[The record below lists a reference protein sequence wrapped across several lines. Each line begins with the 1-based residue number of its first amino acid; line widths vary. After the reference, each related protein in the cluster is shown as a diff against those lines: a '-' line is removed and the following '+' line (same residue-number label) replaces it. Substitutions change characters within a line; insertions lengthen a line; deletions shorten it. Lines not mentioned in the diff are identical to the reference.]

1 MITISEVGGTLM
13 SADGGT
19 VLCHVNDV
27 RVSDGTFACQ
37 PDMQVDRGTAY
48 ALGVG
53 GYTLVVEIEKVWGD
67 WRQPHAT
74 GRVIRQ
80 IEPGRA

>member
-1 MITISEVGGTLM
+1 
-13 SADGGT
+13 
-19 VLCHVNDV
+19 
-27 RVSDGTFACQ
+27 
-37 PDMQVDRGTAY
+37 MQVDRGTAY

-80 IEPGRA
+80 LSDVPGVREPGRA